1 MITLN
6 QKGVSRY
13 CHEVYFFYDAGKVG
27 RFFTDMINNKM
38 PEFGG
43 KIVSEAY
50 SNGMKSAYDM
60 AKDVSKLNPNR

>member
-6 QKGVSRY
+6 QKGVSR
-13 CHEVYFFYDAGKVG
+13 AGKVG